1 MRYNRRM
8 KKSHIIRIA
17 VILIVGLGTA
27 AFIANNQ
34 IQRAEPSYQKPIKR
48 PDVVSKNFGGAF
60 TLTNHLGQSVTHQD
74 FDNQYRLI
82 YFGFTYCPAIC
93 PTELQRIS
101 TILKNIEAEKSD
113 LIQPIFITIDPERD
127 TVETM
132 KNYVELFHPRLTG
145 LTGTSAQIDVAK
157 KAYKIYAA
165 KVQDETMS
173 DYTMDHSSFIYF
185 IGPDNSLIRIFKLDD
200 KIDDM
205 TDFIQGYMS
214 I

>member
-8 KKSHIIRIA
+8 KKSHLIRIA

-34 IQRAEPSYQKPIKR
+34 IQQTKPSYQKPIKR

-127 TVETM
+127 TIEVM
-132 KNYVELFHPRLTG
+132 KNYVELFHPRLIG